1 MMAPGSAHRLDGGAI
16 AQLSASVRY
25 ALSAGLLLVGVADLA
40 AIDLVL
46 LPRYVGGAPRFAP
59 VLPVPPA
66 ATGPSSQAAFAPPPA
81 PEQTPPPPAEP
92 APAAPAPAPP
102 KVAENPAP
110 TFPNLLFARNT
121 SWLSPAAR
129 ETLARL
135 AATLAEQPSRRVAI
149 DGHTDN
155 SGPEELNRALS
166 LERARRCGDWLE
178 DRGVDP
184 TRIEIQ
190 GFGSSRP
197 LEGDRTPVAQAHN
210 RRVEIDLR

>member
-1 MMAPGSAHRLDGGAI
+1 MMALGSAHRLDGGAI

-25 ALSAGLLLVGVADLA
+25 ALVAGLLLVGVADLA

-46 LPRYVGGAPRFAP
+46 LPRYVGGDTPFAP

-66 ATGPSSQAAFAPPPA
+66 ATRPQSQAAFAPPPA
-81 PEQTPPPPAEP
+81 PTHTPPPPAEKP
-92 APAAPAPAPP
+92 AP
-102 KVAENPAP
+102 V
-110 TFPNLLFARNT
+110 FPDLLFARST
-121 SWLSPAAR
+121 SWLTPTAR

-149 DGHTDN
+149 GGHTDN
-155 SGPEELNRALS
+155 SGPEMLNRALS
-166 LERARRCGDWLE
+166 LERARRCGDWLK
-178 DRGVDP
+178 DHGVDP

-190 GFGSSRP
+190 SFGSSRP
-197 LEGDRTPVAQAHN
+197 LAGDQSPAAQTHN